1 MLRTS
6 LQPAACTL
14 AVAVYASGA
23 SAAGVYQDPAGEFR
37 TPLPA
42 GWTVGRE
49 AMSKQVC
56 EGTATDIRSG
66 RDPITQLNVRT
77 CAVNLDAASLREGYY
92 RGKPQARAQDEE
104 VAAELRGS
112 NAAMLRELQGLSEQL
127 AAQKSTLRQ
136 QVENPA
142 TAPEARQAAQ
152 AKLQQTEAMLKEAAE
167 MQGQFR
173 SAPKGLPAPG
183 DPAYPAYAAQVRNR
197 LLESGG
203 QPFFTGCMNALRAA
217 GRVETSGKVSRTID
231 GEPSANL
238 SDPRAAF
245 PPPLVQQQSAQ
256 RADAAVVPLA
266 ADIRDGSEV
275 VLQKKVLRTLRSEVL
290 RLLAPMLGCAY
301 DELVR
306 RHHQRL
312 VKRALAA
319 ASGLSAILL
328 VVAATSTFGF
338 LAERH
343 ARKTTEDLLG
353 KQSELLAVTE
363 PGCDINRRWT
373 FARLVE
379 QQMESYQADSATQE
393 AARQKVLS
401 VAYGMQMMLAKEA
414 GEAEYHDEAF
424 EKARQ
429 QSVPLTIAQLRAFYP
444 TFSSDLADLWVMTKT
459 RPAAWLTDQKA
470 LALQFE
476 HNAEIETWK
485 GRLAIFDQLSDMA
498 VTRKWAAE
506 YTGLVA
512 EFLQQKLLDLSIAE
526 GRNSARRLLQRCRE
540 MWALAA
546 HKQLLTEREQALV
559 LEVQRALR
567 RLGEN

>member
-1 MLRTS
+1 MRNGAQSGSVGHLPYDAFISYKRAPLDT
-6 LQPAACTL
+6 
-14 AVAVYASGA
+14 AVA
-23 SAAGVYQDPAGEFR
+23 ER
-37 TPLPA
+37 LMTL
-42 GWTVGRE
+42 
-49 AMSKQVC
+49 
-56 EGTATDIRSG
+56 
-66 RDPITQLNVRT
+66 L
-77 CAVNLDAASLREGYY
+77 EGYRAPATLIKAH
-92 RGKPQARAQDEE
+92 RGQVRPRIPRVFRDREELHASPDLQQSLEEALASSRFLIVVCSPGAARSPWVCCEIE
-104 VAAELRGS
+104 LFRRLRG
-112 NAAMLRELQGLSEQL
+112 LQ
-127 AAQKSTLRQ
+127 
-136 QVENPA
+136 
-142 TAPEARQAAQ
+142 
-152 AKLQQTEAMLKEAAE
+152 
-167 MQGQFR
+167 FI
-173 SAPKGLPAPG
+173 LP
-183 DPAYPAYAAQVRNR
+183 
-197 LLESGG
+197 LL
-203 QPFFTGCMNALRAA
+203 
-217 GRVETSGKVSRTID
+217 ID
-231 GEPSANL
+231 GEPSADL

-245 PPPLVQQQSAQ
+245 PPPLVQQQSTQ

-275 VLQKKVLRTLRSEVL
+275 VSQKKVLRTLRSEVL

-343 ARKTTEDLLG
+343 TRKTTEDLLG

-373 FARLVE
+373 FARSVE
-379 QQMESYQADSATQE
+379 QQMESFQADSATQE

-414 GEAEYHDEAF
+414 GEAEYHDHAF

-429 QSVPLTIAQLRAFYP
+429 QSVPLAIAQLRAFYP
-444 TFSSDLADLWVMTKT
+444 TFLSDLADLWVITKT
-459 RPAAWLTDQKA
+459 RPAGWLTDQKA
-470 LALQFE
+470 LDLQFE

-485 GRLAIFDQLSDMA
+485 GRLAVFDQLSDMA
-498 VTRKWAAE
+498 VTRKWAVE

-512 EFLQQKLLDLSIAE
+512 EFLQQNLLDLSIAE
-526 GRNSARRLLQRCRE
+526 GRNEARRLLQRCRE

-546 HKQLLTEREQALV
+546 HKQPLPEREQALV

-567 RLGEN
+567 RLGDS